1 VKADDGART
10 RDLRL
15 GKPTLYQLSYVRKW
29 GEMLAI
35 GGSPIRDQRLPGS
48 RPSDPGAA
56 VDPPPGARW
65 GLAVYGWVKT
75 GVPTPKN
82 RFPARVADTLPP
94 TPSQIP

>member
-1 VKADDGART
+1 VPRRSGMKA
-10 RDLRL
+10 
-15 GKPTLYQLSYVRKW
+15 
-29 GEMLAI
+29 
-35 GGSPIRDQRLPGS
+35 PGS

-56 VDPPPGARW
+56 VDPPRVRL
-65 GLAVYGWVKT
+65 GLAVYGWMKT